1 MGMGAPAEFGAFTGA
16 VLNTITKSGGNN
28 YSGIFNMIYP
38 TKSLGSKN
46 ISSAISTANPAL
58 GDPASTRNLTDFTTQ
73 LGGPLIKDK
82 LFFFLSAERFHQDTK
97 PSGPVTRRDEASP
110 RLDGKLTWQPGPSDT
125 FTALVQFD
133 SYNVI
138 GRAGVAAA
146 VATDALTNREDAP
159 EWVWL
164 GHGRHLC
171 GAK

>member
-82 LFFFLSAERFHQDTK
+82 LFFFLSAERFHQATK
-97 PSGPVTRRDEASP
+97 PSGPVTRRDEATP
-110 RLDGKLTWQPGPSDT
+110 RLDGKLTWHPGPT
-125 FTALVQFD
+125 HPFTALAHFY
-133 SYNVI
+133 SYTLI
-138 GRAGVAAA
+138 APPAPAAPIPPA
-146 VATDALTNREDAP
+146 
-159 EWVWL
+159 
-164 GHGRHLC
+164 
-171 GAK
+171 